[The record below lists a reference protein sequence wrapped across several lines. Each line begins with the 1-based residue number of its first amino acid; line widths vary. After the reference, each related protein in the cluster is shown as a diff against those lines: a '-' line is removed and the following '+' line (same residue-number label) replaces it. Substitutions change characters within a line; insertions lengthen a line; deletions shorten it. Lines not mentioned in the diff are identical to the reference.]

1 MTTEFEQ
8 YSSGSGRIFLEMTLE
23 DAESVSHS
31 GQCDDDVKALSER
44 QDIADQL
51 SAIDPADLRAELKEY
66 GAWDADE
73 LADHSQNLQRILWL
87 AGGNITDESFER
99 KNRVKCDQCSPVMVN
114 RVFCHEIGCPNRE
127 ARWDAESETWVKL
140 RKCFDCGCTVDAD
153 DLCCSAP
160 QDDEEDDAVSTP
172 TVTRNV

>member
-1 MTTEFEQ
+1 MVTELEQ
-8 YSSGSGRIFLEMTLE
+8 YSSGSGRIFLEMSLE

-51 SAIDPADLRAELKEY
+51 NAIDPADLRAELAEY

-73 LADHSQNLQRILWL
+73 LSDHDQNLQRLLWL
-87 AGGNITDESFER
+87 AGGSIVDEAFER
-99 KNRVKCDQCSPVMVN
+99 EREGNRVSCDQCSALMIN
-114 RVFCHEIGCPNRE
+114 GVFCHETGCPNSG
-127 ARWDAESETWVKL
+127 ARFDAESGDWVKQ

-153 DLCCSAP
+153 DPCCSAS
-160 QDDEEDDAVSTP
+160 QDDGADTEEAW
-172 TVTRNV
+172 